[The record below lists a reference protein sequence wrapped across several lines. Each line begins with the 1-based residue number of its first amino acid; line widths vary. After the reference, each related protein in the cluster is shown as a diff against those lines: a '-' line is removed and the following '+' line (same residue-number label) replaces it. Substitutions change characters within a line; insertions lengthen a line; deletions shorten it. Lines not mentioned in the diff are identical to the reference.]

1 MEIGY
6 NSALPCLL
14 ALESMQQGRLLGWDA
29 AARKSQQANH
39 WRCRLANADSR
50 IA

>member
-14 ALESMQQGRLLGWDA
+14 ALEAMQKGRVMGWDPA
-29 AARKSQQANH
+29 TKSSKV
-39 WRCRLANADSR
+39 L
-50 IA
+50 

>member
-14 ALESMQQGRLLGWDA
+14 ALEAMQQNRVLAWDA
-29 AARKSQQANH
+29 ATRKSKA
-39 WRCRLANADSR
+39 
-50 IA
+50 I